1 MDQPKIERMLRLM
14 KLLAGNADY
23 TVDELAERL
32 DMSYRTIYRYIDTFK
47 AAGFAV
53 IKLYGNVYKLGRLP
67 KTAPDFDQLL
77 YFSEEEAYLVNSLI
91 DRLDQTNALKA
102 SLKRKLST
110 IYNSTSIAD
119 YVDKRSTS
127 ANIRTLSEAV
137 RDKRKVRLVG
147 YESARSE
154 TVTDRLVEPFAFTTN
169 FIDIWAYD
177 LSDLHNKVFK
187 ISRIREVQAVEE
199 DWEFEGS
206 HRRQSTDAF
215 RMSGKNAK
223 RVKLRLS
230 LRAKSLLVEEYPL
243 AERDLRREGECWVL
257 ETDIYDYA
265 GICRF
270 YVGLADEILIIDS
283 PEFASFVQDYV
294 RRNILPDTLKDI
306 R

>member
-230 LRAKSLLVEEYPL
+230 LRAKSLLVEEYPWRS
-243 AERDLRREGECWVL
+243 ATC
-257 ETDIYDYA
+257 A
-265 GICRF
+265 GKGSAGSSRPTSTTMRASAASMS
-270 YVGLADEILIIDS
+270 VS
-283 PEFASFVQDYV
+283 PTKSSSSTPLSSPPMSRITSAGTFS
-294 RRNILPDTLKDI
+294 RI